1 MWLED
6 EATIQ
11 SSRGFRKVLE
21 AADHTPE
28 GQEAMRQ
35 LSLLDA
41 L

>member
-11 SSRGFRKVLE
+11 SSRGFCKVLE
-21 AADHTPE
+21 VADHTPE

-35 LSLLDA
+35 LSLLDV